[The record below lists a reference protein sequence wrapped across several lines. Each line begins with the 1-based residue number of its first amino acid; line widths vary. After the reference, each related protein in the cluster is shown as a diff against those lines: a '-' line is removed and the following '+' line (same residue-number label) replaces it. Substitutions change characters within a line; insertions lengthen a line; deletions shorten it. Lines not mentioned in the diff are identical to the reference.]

1 MTVTGDLRF
10 VKRLW
15 KEQEGSQQG
24 NPVKKSE
31 AASFTQK
38 FTKHHLQ
45 RTECRVWTDKT
56 DSKRQAAT

>member
-1 MTVTGDLRF
+1 MKVTVAS
-10 VKRLW
+10 KIC
-15 KEQEGSQQG
+15 QEALERTRRQ
-24 NPVKKSE
+24 PVKKSE

-38 FTKHHLQ
+38 FPKHHLQ